1 MPSAEQLDAQFSTA
15 PPGAAP
21 TDHSVGGKV
30 PLDADDMRGHHLK
43 ALFNG
48 TAAKVVTLIF
58 IVGAGVA
65 GFIAAGP
72 AIGAAAAGGALLLLL
87 IIAWVMA
94 SGRAESDFF
103 KAYAGGHGLQLQ
115 DGRGSLPPMTPLLQ
129 RGDARYTQ
137 KALNGTLP
145 GGQDGTL
152 ALYTYEE
159 STTDSNGNRSTTY
172 MHFTVMCAQVSE
184 FAPFM
189 QELYAQRRVGFRFLD
204 GAEDIFRKRQR
215 VEHESEVVDKRYE
228 IFCGAN
234 DDMNRAVQV
243 LSPSSSSGS
252 RTTRPRRSRSSASP
266 ACWSATSRATRSRR
280 PSSTRSARAPPPW
293 PSASAKKRSSRARDL
308 GPSGLT
314 AQRSIS
320 AANPAVRPSA
330 PRSPRGSSTA
340 PTARGRGRRRAESS
354 APREPRFPPTGGVP
368 GP

>member
-1 MPSAEQLDAQFSTA
+1 
-15 PPGAAP
+15 
-21 TDHSVGGKV
+21 
-30 PLDADDMRGHHLK
+30 
-43 ALFNG
+43 
-48 TAAKVVTLIF
+48 
-58 IVGAGVA
+58 
-65 GFIAAGP
+65 
-72 AIGAAAAGGALLLLL
+72 
-87 IIAWVMA
+87 MA

-243 LSPSSSSGS
+243 LSPQFLVWLQDNSPEAFAFECVAGMLVCNVKGHKK
-252 RTTRPRRSRSSASP
+252 SA
-266 ACWSATSRATRSRR
+266 AELDTFCEG
-280 PSSTRSARAPPPW
+280 
-293 PSASAKKRSSRARDL
+293 ASAVAKRL
-308 GPSGLT
+308 
-314 AQRSIS
+314 
-320 AANPAVRPSA
+320 
-330 PRSPRGSSTA
+330 
-340 PTARGRGRRRAESS
+340 
-354 APREPRFPPTGGVP
+354 REEALE
-368 GP
+368 